1 MKKYVGLLI
10 LILLLSACTRSTE
23 LPASKDP
30 LSIAGLYIQA
40 VMENNIDIITGL
52 LSRDVVFCQEPAGIR
67 VQGKQAVVSLIE
79 QSMTCNHSY
88 SFIRQPEVDDD
99 DNVTAVAVMCGDDFE
114 IMGLDHMTATYT
126 FRINNG
132 RIHAISSIVDNEDW
146 KKVERYSGGGL
157 GINIEFV
164 EQGVYIKGF
173 APDSPAKKA
182 GMQEGDVITYIGGI
196 SCTNMER
203 WEIILR
209 AKGPA
214 GSKVCLTVLR
224 EGLDEP
230 MEIDVIRSTPG

>member
-23 LPASKDP
+23 LPASKDS
-30 LSIAGLYIQA
+30 LSIAVLYIQA
-40 VMENNIDIITGL
+40 VMENNIDIISGL

-67 VQGKQAVVSLIE
+67 VQGKQALVSLIE

-88 SFIRQPEVDDD
+88 SLIRQPEVDD
-99 DNVTAVAVMCGDDFE
+99 DNVTAVAVMRGDDFE
-114 IMGLDHMTATYT
+114 IMGLDHVTATYT
-126 FRINNG
+126 FRINNS
-132 RIHAISSIVDNEDW
+132 RIYAISSIVDNEDW
-146 KKVERYSGGGL
+146 KKVERYSGGSL

-196 SCTNMER
+196 SCTTMER

-224 EGLDEP
+224 KGLDEP
-230 MEIDVIRSTPG
+230 MEIEVIRSTLG